1 VNWSARHLLDVEN
14 MSVQELESLFGV
26 AAEFR
31 AELDRGTD
39 AGPVA
44 AAEATAAGARLGD
57 QHVALLFAEPS
68 TRTRLSF
75 EIAARRLG
83 AHTYLLDPPSS
94 SMVKGETLT
103 DTVRNLD
110 AIGFT
115 TLVVRHH
122 RAGAPWV
129 AARYF
134 SGHVVNAGDGWH
146 AHPTQ
151 ALLDLFTLRR
161 AWGGGV
167 DAVRGR
173 KIAIVGDILHSRV
186 ARSNIWSLTQAGA
199 DVWLCGPRAWIR
211 GFEQMAQVL
220 PADRSLSVT
229 DSLESALAGADAV
242 MGLRVQ
248 KERIKGGV
256 SVAEYLERYQIN
268 AASFA
273 RAKPGALYLHP
284 GPINEGVEVT
294 RDVCL
299 GPRSLVMEQARNG
312 VPIRMAVLTL
322 VSGVGRGAA
331 APSPDQV
338 SALTRDLSSAIR

>member
-1 VNWSARHLLDVEN
+1 MSWTRPDLLDVE
-14 MSVQELESLFGV
+14 
-26 AAEFR
+26 
-31 AELDRGTD
+31 D
-39 AGPVA
+39 ASA
-44 AAEATAAGARLGD
+44 SEIETILATAHDYRAVLDSNENISGD
-57 QHVALLFAEPS
+57 GPLRGEHVALVFAEPS

-75 EIAARRLG
+75 EIAAHRLG
-83 AHTYLLDPPSS
+83 ADTYLLDPPSS

-115 TLVVRHH
+115 TLVLRHH
-122 RAGAPWV
+122 RSGAPWV

-161 AWGGGV
+161 AWGGGA
-167 DAVRGR
+167 DALRGR

-186 ARSNIWSLTQAGA
+186 ARSNIWTLTQAGA
-199 DVWLCGPRAWIR
+199 RVWLCGPAAWAR
-211 GFEQMAQVL
+211 SFEGLAETL

-229 DSLESALAGADAV
+229 DSLESALDDADAA

-248 KERIKGGV
+248 KERMRSGL
-256 SVAEYLERYQIN
+256 STAEYVDRYQIN
-268 AASFA
+268 SASLA

-294 RDVCL
+294 REVCL
-299 GPRSLVMEQARNG
+299 GPRSLVLEQARNG
-312 VPIRMAVLTL
+312 VPIRMAVLSL
-322 VSGVGRGAA
+322 VAQA
-331 APSPDQV
+331 NET
-338 SALTRDLSSAIR
+338 TRDLSSVMR